1 MFLRK
6 KIIVTLKL
14 QNYKILLFRVT
25 IHGDGNVVPIR
36 NITISQM
43 RRACII
49 VILYYSNVEK
59 NNYSNKL
66 VTIVGGVYAEWLID
80 DKNVM

>member
-6 KIIVTLKL
+6 KIIVMLKL

-36 NITISQM
+36 KYYYLTDAPSM
-43 RRACII
+43 H
-49 VILYYSNVEK
+49 YSNVV
-59 NNYSNKL
+59 L
-66 VTIVGGVYAEWLID
+66 
-80 DKNVM
+80 